1 MSTLQIHGNCVALN
15 GQCVLIRGK
24 SGSGK
29 SDLTLQLIDSAGYG
43 LGDHVIRGTL
53 VADDQVILTRVGDH
67 IITNPPDILAG
78 KLEIRGQGIVDLR
91 WVGNLKL
98 ALIVDLTAKSKISR
112 MPVSN
117 DLTTELLGLYFPRI
131 YLDATHASA
140 AARVRSFLR

>member
-1 MSTLQIHGNCVALN
+1 MTTLQVHGNCLALN
-15 GQCVLIRGK
+15 GRCVLIRGA

-29 SDLTLQLIDSAGYG
+29 SDLTLQLINSAGYG
-43 LGDHVIRGTL
+43 LGDSLMRGTL

-67 IITNPPDILAG
+67 IIANPPEVLAG

-98 ALIVDLTAKSKISR
+98 ALIVDLTLKSHIPR
-112 MPVSN
+112 MPEPI
-117 DLTTELLGLYFPRI
+117 DLFTELLGLRFPRL
-131 YLDATHASA
+131 YLDATQASA